1 MSVATDLQQ
10 LYRPIDAEI
19 AEVRRLMSDLW
30 DEVLGIVDPGA
41 QSDTAVGGKLL
52 RPAMC
57 LLSSGAI
64 GAPRPADFVP
74 MSAAMEMFHLAAL
87 AHDDVIDGANLR
99 RGSISLNAMWSDHAA
114 VLGGDYLVARG
125 ITVLASYGSCELL
138 THAIDCIRI
147 MAEGELAHFGRGPDH
162 HSEEACLGLVRAK
175 TASLFAVSC
184 STPCFVAA
192 DSYRDALYAYGE
204 AVGMAFQLVDDLL
217 DLRQD
222 ETVLGKPSCGDIVEG
237 KKTIPILYM
246 RNALDEAGTRRLDA
260 LRGRALDPDERAWV
274 ADMLEETG
282 AATSTEQMARTYI
295 DKARQ
300 SLADLPPGPFLDSLH
315 GLAEFVLVRGS

>member
-1 MSVATDLQQ
+1 MSVAADLQQ
-10 LYRPIDAEI
+10 LYQPIDAEI

-30 DEVLGIVDPGA
+30 DEVLRIVDPGA
-41 QSDTAVGGKLL
+41 RSDTAAGGKLL

-64 GAPRPADFVP
+64 GAPNRARFVP
-74 MSAAMEMFHLAAL
+74 MAAAMEMFHLAAL

-99 RGSISLNAMWSDHAA
+99 RGSISLNAMWNDHAA

-125 ITVLASYGSCELL
+125 ITVLASYDSCDLV

-162 HSEEACLGLVRAK
+162 FSEDSCLGLVRAK

-192 DSYRDALYAYGE
+192 GMHRNELYAYGE

-222 ETVLGKPSCGDIVEG
+222 EAVLGKPSCGDIVEG
-237 KKTIPILYM
+237 KKTIPILFM
-246 RNALDEAGTRRLDA
+246 RNALDETGLRRLDS
-260 LRGRALDPDERAWV
+260 LRGRALDSADRAWV

-282 AATSTEQMARTYI
+282 AAAGTELMARKYI
-295 DKARQ
+295 DSARRA
-300 SLADLPPGPFLDSLH
+300 LADLPPGPYLDSLH
-315 GLAEFVLVRGS
+315 ALAEFVLVRGS